1 MFKFEQLKLIQ
12 LEITNRCQASC
23 PMCSRNCQGEIV
35 NPLLKLN
42 DWTFNDFKEIITPEV
57 LKNLDLINFCGTYG
71 DPLINNDLLKMCAY
85 AKEIN
90 PELSIDIHTN
100 GSLRNNLWWKDLA
113 TSLPKNHNVI
123 FGIDGLEDTHH
134 IHRIGTSFKKIISN
148 AEAFIK
154 AGGNAE
160 WHYLIFKHNQ
170 HQVNEAKIL
179 SQKIGFSKFQKKQ
192 STRFILEPKAPA
204 RNKNN
209 KIEYFIEPAE
219 STELKFINKDVIDN
233 WKTIVKETSID
244 CKSVHAKEVYID
256 AHMDLYPCC
265 WHANVP
271 YDIIPNDL
279 TYEVRTAIHKQH
291 YEMKDRFGITCTKE
305 RSIKD
310 IINSV
315 EYQTLWNEYWTTN
328 KSIVC
333 VRSCGKK
340 VNFAQTYDQV
350 LSESE

>member
-1 MFKFEQLKLIQ
+1 MFKFEQLRLIQ

-23 PMCSRNCQGEIV
+23 PMCSRNCQGGSV
-35 NPLLKLN
+35 NPLLTLS
-42 DWTFNDFKEIITPEV
+42 DWTFDDFKKVLTPEV
-57 LKNLDLINFCGTYG
+57 LTQIEIIIFCGTYG
-71 DPLINNDLLKMCAY
+71 DPLINNDLLEMCRY

-90 PELSIDIHTN
+90 PQIAIDISTN
-100 GSLRNNLWWKDLA
+100 GSLRSESWWEEFA
-113 TSLPKNHNVI
+113 TSLPKNHKVI

-134 IHRIGTSFKKIISN
+134 LHRVGTSFNKIISN
-148 AEAFIK
+148 AESFIK

-170 HQVNEAKIL
+170 HQVNEAETL
-179 SQKIGFSKFQKKQ
+179 SQHLGFSKFQKKQ
-192 STRFILEPKAPA
+192 STRFLLEPTAPV

-209 KIEYFIEPAE
+209 NIEYFIEPTDF
-219 STELKFINKDVIDN
+219 TELKFINKDVIDN

-244 CKSVHAKEVYID
+244 CKSVHTKEVYID

-271 YDIIPNDL
+271 YDMIPDDL
-279 TYEVRTAIHKQH
+279 TYEVRTAIHKQY
-291 YEMKDRFGITCTKE
+291 YEMKDRFGVTSAKT
-305 RSIKD
+305 RPIKD

-333 VRSCGKK
+333 ARSCGKN
-340 VNFAQTYDQV
+340 VNFAQTDKQNV
-350 LSESE
+350 NEDK

>member
-1 MFKFEQLKLIQ
+1 MFKFDQLELIQ

-23 PMCSRNCQGEIV
+23 PMCSRNCQGGIE
-35 NPLLKLN
+35 NPLLTPN
-42 DWTFNDFKEIITPEV
+42 NWTINDFKKIITPEV
-57 LKNLDLINFCGTYG
+57 LTQIDLIYFCGTYG
-71 DPLINNDLLKMCAY
+71 DPLINNDLIEMCKY

-90 PELSIDIHTN
+90 PQISIDIYTN
-100 GSLRNNLWWKDLA
+100 GSLRNDNWWKELA
-113 TSLPKNHNVI
+113 TSLPKNHKVI

-148 AEAFIK
+148 AKTFIN

-170 HQVNEAKIL
+170 HQVDEANCL
-179 SQKIGFSKFQKKQ
+179 SKQIGFSKFQKKQ
-192 STRFILEPKAPA
+192 STRFILEPKAPV
-204 RNKNN
+204 RDKNN
-209 KIEYFIEPAE
+209 KIKYFIEPAD
-219 STELKFINKDVIDN
+219 STELRFIDN
-233 WKTIVKETSID
+233 EIINNWKDIVKLTSID
-244 CKSVHAKEVYID
+244 CKVAHTKEVYID
-256 AHMDLYPCC
+256 AHMELYPCQ

-271 YDIIPNDL
+271 YDPIPNDL
-279 TYEVRTAIHKQH
+279 THEVRTAMHKQH
-291 YEMKDRFGITCTKE
+291 YEMKSRFGVTCTKD

-340 VNFAQTYDQV
+340 VDFAQTYD
-350 LSESE
+350 EEINEN